1 MGLIIDS
8 SLFIGDERK
17 RFDLAAFF
25 AAHPQEVPHMA
36 VITAAELLHGV
47 ERARP
52 EHRAARSLR
61 VEQFIASVE
70 VIDFDLA
77 VARCYAAL
85 WAALQAA
92 GTKPDAHDLL
102 IAATALHYGFDVA
115 TTNTRHFAPIPGLRL
130 IDTKPY
136 FLK

>member
-8 SLFIGDERK
+8 TLFIGDERK
-17 RFDLAAFF
+17 KFDLAAFF
-25 AAHPQEVPHMA
+25 AAHPHEVPHMA
-36 VITAAELLHGV
+36 AITAAELLHGV
-47 ERARP
+47 ERANP

-70 VIDFDLA
+70 VIDFDLG
-77 VARCYAAL
+77 VARRYAAL
-85 WAALQAA
+85 WAALQSA

-102 IAATALHYGFDVA
+102 IAATALHHGFDVA
-115 TTNTRHFAPIPGLRL
+115 TTNTRHFAHIPGLRL

-136 FLK
+136 LLK